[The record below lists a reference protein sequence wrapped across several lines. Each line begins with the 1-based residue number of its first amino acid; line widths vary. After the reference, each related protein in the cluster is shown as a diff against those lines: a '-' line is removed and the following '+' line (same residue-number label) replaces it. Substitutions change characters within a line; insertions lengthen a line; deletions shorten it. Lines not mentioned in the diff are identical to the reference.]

1 MGRHSN
7 PSPLGPDDPIFKRGF
22 TIYTPPSAR
31 PKPSPEKPKL
41 RPVESTPDSQGSTPA
56 ATTEQR
62 NLKAMG
68 TYEGLYSE
76 LGIEPPE
83 PVSILTGRNI
93 VPGSKKKSPASARPK
108 PTPQPSPDVEEEREY

>member
-1 MGRHSN
+1 MGLRESYRVA
-7 PSPLGPDDPIFKRGF
+7 GPDDPIFKRGF

-41 RPVESTPDSQGSTPA
+41 RPVESTPDSQRSTPA

-108 PTPQPSPDVEEEREY
+108 PTPQSSPDVEEEREY